1 MPDTNKDQGK
11 DTMGVI
17 EREVVEVLAENETL
31 NTENAEL
38 KQNLDDLRKS
48 LRSANDLIDSHTRS
62 GLIARIKAKSDYGV
76 EYLSTRTA
84 DQLRETL
91 QHFDHVKVP
100 KALMG
105 ADMPSAVKRELLQ
118 DVYGSWQ
125 AAKVS

>member
-1 MPDTNKDQGK
+1 MPEKNKDQKNG
-11 DTMGVI
+11 TPV

-31 NTENAEL
+31 KAENVEL
-38 KQNLDDLRKS
+38 KTNLDDLRKS

-62 GLIARIKAKSDYGV
+62 GLIARIQAKSDYGV
-76 EYLSTRTA
+76 EYLSKLTA

-91 QHFDHVKVP
+91 QHFDHVKTP

-105 ADMPSAVKRELLQ
+105 ADMPREVKREALG

-125 AAKVS
+125 HNPVS

>member
-1 MPDTNKDQGK
+1 MSEPKKDQTK
-11 DTMGVI
+11 DTHTPV

-31 NTENAEL
+31 KAENVEL
-38 KQNLDDLRKS
+38 KENLDNLRKS

-62 GLIARIKAKSDYGV
+62 GLIARIKVKSDYGV
-76 EYLSTRTA
+76 EYLSKLTA

-91 QHFDHVKVP
+91 QHFDHVKTP

-105 ADMPSAVKRELLQ
+105 ADMPGEVKRELLG

-125 AAKVS
+125 ASKVS

>member
-1 MPDTNKDQGK
+1 MPDKNKDQTN
-11 DTMGVI
+11 DTSTPV
-17 EREVVEVLAENETL
+17 EREVVEVLAEIETL
-31 NTENAEL
+31 KTENAEL

-105 ADMPSAVKRELLQ
+105 ADMPGEVKRELLG
-118 DVYGSWQ
+118 DVYGTWQ
-125 AAKVS
+125 TPKVS